1 MSDEHPSDEEISSA
15 AEILSKLRPGYLPF
29 SIFLEIT
36 RLVTT
41 SIVEIVPLFKE
52 GDKIYVLLTRR
63 SEDDPNWPN
72 KLHTPGTVV
81 RATDEEGNYESAF
94 SRILQD
100 ELRGIAIIGK
110 PVFVEPMLHKVNRGM
125 EDAKIFYVEL
135 AEKPNLGEFHNS
147 EDLPEDIVDT
157 QVAFIK
163 LAVDKFRN
171 N

>member
-1 MSDEHPSDEEISSA
+1 MSDEPPSDEEISSA

-110 PVFVEPMLHKVNRGM
+110 PGM